1 MPPHQ
6 LTGARIRARRLDRGL
21 RQSDL
26 AKAVGISPSYLNL
39 IEHNR
44 RKIAGKLLNDLA
56 RALTIDPGALAEGPN
71 TELIDVLRRA
81 VADGPE
87 PDTELLDAGEFAG
100 TFPGWAGLV
109 ANQARR
115 IAQLETT
122 VTGLTDRLTHDPH
135 LATSLHQMIS
145 AVTSIRSASS
155 ILISDGSLDRDWQD
169 RFHRNIYD
177 DSVRL
182 AESSRD
188 LVDYFE
194 GPEEVGARGLSPQE
208 EVARFLEEKSPDLV
222 TRSIDAVLAEAAL
235 SSSAASAILRDWL
248 LRGVEDAKAL
258 PPARFEPAAREMAY
272 DPVALARIFGT
283 GLAPVLRRLAAL
295 PPDAGHP
302 LMGLAVCD
310 AAGGFIHMKAA
321 AGFALLHGGAAC
333 PLWPLYQVMSQ
344 PGRPLRTEVRL
355 PGERAARFLCYAV
368 AEPRGMTGLD
378 ERPVLEATMLVLPD
392 APNSGAPVVAGGPGC
407 RICPRAGCAARRE
420 PSILIEGQGA
430 L

>member
-1 MPPHQ
+1 MPPRQ

-71 TELIDVLRRA
+71 TALIDVLRLA
-81 VADGPE
+81 VADAPE
-87 PDTELLDAGEFAG
+87 SEAELLNAGEFAG
-100 TFPGWAGLV
+100 NFPGWAGLV

-115 IAQLETT
+115 IARLEAT
-122 VTGLTDRLTHDPH
+122 VTGLTDRLTHDPQ

-155 ILISDGSLDRDWQD
+155 ILLNDGSLDRDWQD

-182 AESSRD
+182 AESSRA
-188 LVDYFE
+188 LADYFE
-194 GPEEVGARGLSPQE
+194 GPEEVGARRLSPQE
-208 EVARFLEEKSPDLV
+208 EVARFLEENAPDLETQGV
-222 TRSIDAVLAEAAL
+222 DEVLADAAL
-235 SSSAASAILRDWL
+235 SSAAAGLILRDWL
-248 LRGVEDAKAL
+248 LRGAEDAKAL
-258 PPARFEPAAREMAY
+258 PLAHFESAARETAY
-272 DPVALARIFGT
+272 DPVALARRFGC
-283 GLAPVLRRLAAL
+283 GLATVLRRLAAL
-295 PPDAGHP
+295 PRGAGHP

-310 AAGGFIHMKAA
+310 AAGGFIHMKVA

-344 PGRPLRTEVRL
+344 PGRPLRAEVRL

-392 APNSGAPVVAGGPGC
+392 APYTGAAIVAGGPGC
-407 RICPRAGCAARRE
+407 RICPRAGCTARRE
-420 PSILIEGQGA
+420 PSILIEG
-430 L
+430 